1 MMLVGVGVGVRA
13 RTRGRLRATWRDDS
27 GSAAAEFVLVA
38 GLLTL
43 LTLSVMQL
51 ALALHVRNT
60 VLDAAAEGARAA
72 ALADSGLAEGVD
84 RTRDLISAALGP
96 GYARDVTAQ
105 LGEYLGHP
113 SAAVTVRTPL
123 PLIGLVGIDG
133 GLEVTG
139 HAAVETLN

>member
-1 MMLVGVGVGVRA
+1 M
-13 RTRGRLRATWRDDS
+13 RLMRVHSPTMRRLHRDDT

-38 GLLTL
+38 GLLTV

-60 VLDAAAEGARAA
+60 VLDAAAEGARTA
-72 ALADSGLAEGVD
+72 ALADSGLADGVA

-96 GYARDVTAQ
+96 GYARDVTAEF
-105 LGEYLGHP
+105 GDNLGHP

-123 PLIGLVGIDG
+123 PLIGLVGVDG

-139 HAAVETLN
+139 HAAVETLD